1 MILRTLINSNIY
13 ISLAAVLFTIE
24 TQIQLGMS
32 PQWHPYL
39 FLIFFATLC
48 EYNVHRFITVIT
60 NKEALNSEKHK
71 WVKDNLIAFYA
82 LVILSVVG
90 FVIAAFM
97 AKKEVL
103 LTLAPIAA
111 LTLLYSI
118 PVYGNKKSI
127 FRLREI
133 PYLKIFIISFTW
145 SATTV
150 LLPLIQTGQEF
161 NTQHVSLILIERFI
175 FVLAITIPFDIRDME
190 ADRAANTKT
199 IPLLLGEKRSMIVSY
214 SSVLIF
220 LVISLFHYNI
230 LNQGLIAMAMV
241 ISAISTFV
249 FLKWDTAK
257 HYSLYHYAILD
268 GTILLQGVL
277 VIVFY
282 LLANQHFS

>member
-60 NKEALNSEKHK
+60 NKAALNSEKHK
-71 WVKDNLIAFYA
+71 WVKDNLITFYA
-82 LVILSVVG
+82 LVILSVAG
-90 FVIAAFM
+90 FIVTAFM
-97 AKKEVL
+97 AKIEVL

-150 LLPLIQTGQEF
+150 LLPLIKTGQTYE
-161 NTQHVSLILIERFI
+161 TTHVILMLIERFV
-175 FVLAITIPFDIRDME
+175 FVFAITIPFDIRDME

-199 IPLLLGEKRSMIVSY
+199 IPLLLGEKRSMLISY
-214 SSVLIF
+214 ACILIF
-220 LVISLFHYNI
+220 LTISLFHYNI
-230 LNQGLIAMAMV
+230 LNQGFIAMAMT
-241 ISAISTFV
+241 ISAISTFL
-249 FLKWDTAK
+249 FLRWDTAK
-257 HYSLYHYAILD
+257 QYALYHYAILD
-268 GTILLQGVL
+268 GTIILQGLL
-277 VIVFY
+277 VIGFSY
-282 LLANQHFS
+282 LKYFM

>member
-1 MILRTLINSNIY
+1 M
-13 ISLAAVLFTIE
+13 FTIE

-39 FLIFFATLC
+39 FLILFATLC

-60 NKEALNSEKHK
+60 NKAALNSEKHK
-71 WVKDNLIAFYA
+71 WVKDNLVAFYA
-82 LVILSVVG
+82 LVVLSVVG

-103 LTLAPIAA
+103 MTLAPIAA

-150 LLPLIQTGQEF
+150 LLPLIQTGQAF
-161 NTQHVSLILIERFI
+161 DTQHVSLILIERFV

-199 IPLLLGEKRSMIVSY
+199 IPLLLGEKRSMIISY
-214 SSVLIF
+214 SCILIF
-220 LVISLFHYNI
+220 LAISLFHYNI
-230 LNQGLIAMAMV
+230 LNQGFIAMAMV
-241 ISAISTFV
+241 ISALSTFV

-257 HYSLYHYAILD
+257 RYSLYHYAVLD
-268 GTILLQGVL
+268 GTIILQGLL
-277 VIVFY
+277 VIGFVFC
-282 LLANQHFS
+282 F